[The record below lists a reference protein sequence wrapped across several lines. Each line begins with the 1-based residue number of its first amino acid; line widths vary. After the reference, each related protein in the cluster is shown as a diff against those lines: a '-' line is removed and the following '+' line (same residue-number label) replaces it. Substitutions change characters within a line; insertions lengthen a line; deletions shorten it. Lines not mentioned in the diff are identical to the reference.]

1 MEEMVRSTLF
11 LLRVLKL
18 EMVGVELQR
27 RQERELLLQTEEGL
41 QQPVPR
47 HLRQVRSQTE
57 MRG

>member
-1 MEEMVRSTLF
+1 MVEMVRSTLF

-27 RQERELLLQTEEGL
+27 RQGKELPLQTEEGL
-41 QQPVPR
+41 QRRVPL

-57 MRG
+57 MSG

>member
-1 MEEMVRSTLF
+1 MVEMVRSTLF

-27 RQERELLLQTEEGL
+27 RQGKELPLQTEGL
-41 QQPVPR
+41 QQPVPL
-47 HLRQVRSQTE
+47 HLRQVRNQTE